1 MCSVEEAYSMF
12 WQNDDGTRSA
22 PPIESAEGR
31 RRKKK
36 RRQLLPPQP
45 AVIEP
50 DRPAHRPLPP
60 AELLGGG
67 VTEYTSTPPSAMLN
81 AYDTAEHFF
90 THPSSDVDEST
101 VYNLE
106 PDWAKPFNSASAPD
120 WIKERMPKRD
130 AETPLSP
137 SPWMD
142 GQPSL
147 WQSVP
152 DGLRTQFNLGGAR
165 TAAEERADELER
177 RLNSMF
183 AKLDDFESGR
193 LANNHMEILMFI
205 LGGFLLLFLL
215 DLIVKQGTQ
224 ATVLLAAAGGR
235 SLFSAATA
243 GGGRGLL
250 WM

>member
-1 MCSVEEAYSMF
+1 MCSVDEAYSMF
-12 WQNDDGTRSA
+12 WQNDDGA
-22 PPIESAEGR
+22 PVPTANGER

-36 RRQLLPPQP
+36 RRTPLPPEP

-50 DRPAHRPLPP
+50 DRPAHIPMPP
-60 AELLGGG
+60 GELLGGG
-67 VTEYTSTPPSAMLN
+67 IGEGEPYSDYSSTPPSPML
-81 AYDTAEHFF
+81 TAQTASDYFP
-90 THPSSDVDEST
+90 HPSSDVDSQT

-106 PDWAKPFNSASAPD
+106 PDWAKPFNDAGAPD

-130 AETPLSP
+130 AETPLIP
-137 SPWMD
+137 SPWME

-165 TAAEERADELER
+165 TSAEERADALER

-183 AKLDDFESGR
+183 AKLDDMEAGR

-205 LGGFLLLFLL
+205 LGGFVLLLLL

-235 SLFSAATA
+235 ALF
-243 GGGRGLL
+243 GGSRGLL
-250 WM
+250 WSN

>member
-1 MCSVEEAYSMF
+1 MCSIEEAYSMF
-12 WQNDDGTRSA
+12 WQNDDGGGA
-22 PPIESAEGR
+22 PAAQNGER

-36 RRQLLPPQP
+36 RRTPLPPEP

-50 DRPAHRPLPP
+50 DRPAHSPMAPG
-60 AELLGGG
+60 ELLGGG
-67 VTEYTSTPPSAMLN
+67 GGREGYYDYSSTPTSPML
-81 AYDTAEHFF
+81 AAQDVSDYFP
-90 THPSSDVDEST
+90 HPSSDVDSQT

-106 PDWAKPFNSASAPD
+106 PDWAQPFNEASAPD

-130 AETPLSP
+130 AETPLIP
-137 SPWMD
+137 SPWVD

-152 DGLRTQFNLGGAR
+152 DGLRTQFDLGGAR
-165 TAAEERADELER
+165 TGAEQRTDALER

-183 AKLDDFESGR
+183 AKLDDMEAGR

-205 LGGFLLLFLL
+205 LGGFVLLLLL

-235 SLFSAATA
+235 AVF
-243 GGGRGLL
+243 GGGVKGLL
-250 WM
+250 W

>member
-1 MCSVEEAYSMF
+1 MF
-12 WQNDDGTRSA
+12 WKDEGRNAPADGAS
-22 PPIESAEGR
+22 PFGGER

-36 RRQLLPPQP
+36 RRALPPEP

-50 DRPAHRPLPP
+50 DRPSHRPLPP
-60 AELLGGG
+60 AELLTG
-67 VTEYTSTPPSAMLN
+67 TPEEYTNPDPSPMLGG
-81 AYDTAEHFF
+81 YDIDTSFP
-90 THPSSDVDEST
+90 HPSSDIADDK

-106 PDWAKPFNSASAPD
+106 PDWAKPFNDTSAPD

-130 AETPLSP
+130 AETPLIP
-137 SPWMD
+137 SPWLD

-152 DGLRTQFNLGGAR
+152 DGLKTQFDLGGAR
-165 TAAEERADELER
+165 NMLRGSMEERADALER

-183 AKLDDFESGR
+183 TKLDDLEAGR

-205 LGGFLLLFLL
+205 LGGFFLLLLL

-224 ATVLLAAAGGR
+224 ASVLLAAAGGR
-235 SLFSAATA
+235 ALY

-250 WM
+250 WT

>member
-12 WQNDDGTRSA
+12 WQNDDGA
-22 PPIESAEGR
+22 PVPQPGER

-36 RRQLLPPQP
+36 RRTPLPPEP
-45 AVIEP
+45 TVIEP
-50 DRPAHRPLPP
+50 DRPANIPMPP
-60 AELLGGG
+60 GELLGGSNSD
-67 VTEYTSTPPSAMLN
+67 EAYSNYMSSPPSPML
-81 AYDTAEHFF
+81 TAQSASDYFP
-90 THPSSDVDEST
+90 HPSSDVDSQT

-106 PDWAKPFNSASAPD
+106 PDWAKPFNGASAPD

-130 AETPLSP
+130 AETPLVP
-137 SPWMD
+137 SPWVD

-152 DGLRTQFNLGGAR
+152 DGLRTQFSLGGAR
-165 TAAEERADELER
+165 TGAEERADVLER

-183 AKLDDFESGR
+183 AKLDDMEAGR

-205 LGGFLLLFLL
+205 LGGFVLLLLL

-224 ATVLLAAAGGR
+224 ASVLLAAAGGR
-235 SLFSAATA
+235 AVF
-243 GGGRGLL
+243 GGSRGLL
-250 WM
+250 W

>member
-1 MCSVEEAYSMF
+1 MF
-12 WQNDDGTRSA
+12 WQNDDAR
-22 PPIESAEGR
+22 PQIENAEGR
-31 RRKKK
+31 RRKK
-36 RRQLLPPQP
+36 RRRAFVPPEP
-45 AVIEP
+45 EVIEP

-81 AYDTAEHFF
+81 AYDTAEHFA
-90 THPSSDVDEST
+90 HPSSDVDDST

-120 WIKERMPKRD
+120 WIKERIPKRD
-130 AETPLSP
+130 AETPLIA
-137 SPWMD
+137 SPWME

-183 AKLDDFESGR
+183 AKLDDMESGR

-205 LGGFLLLFLL
+205 LGGFLLLFIL

-235 SLFSAATA
+235 SLFSAAS
-243 GGGRGLL
+243 GGARGLL
-250 WM
+250 WN

>member
-12 WQNDDGTRSA
+12 WQNDDSARQPPEGTD
-22 PPIESAEGR
+22 GR

-36 RRQLLPPQP
+36 RRALMPPEP

-60 AELLGGG
+60 AELLGGS
-67 VTEYTSTPPSAMLN
+67 VDEYTETPPSAMLN
-81 AYDTAEHFF
+81 AYDTADHF
-90 THPSSDVDEST
+90 THPSSDIEDSS

-106 PDWAKPFNSASAPD
+106 PDWAKPFNSTSAPD

-130 AETPLSP
+130 AETPLVP
-137 SPWMD
+137 SPWID

-183 AKLDDFESGR
+183 AKLDDMESGR
-193 LANNHMEILMFI
+193 IANNHMEILMFI
-205 LGGFLLLFLL
+205 LGGFLLLFLI

-235 SLFSAATA
+235 SLFSAVS
-243 GGGRGLL
+243 GGSRGLIL
-250 WM
+250 V